1 MAISPRFGRCFARPI
16 VDSWNRNSMIG
27 KARAHLGREVL
38 VCVPHL
44 DAGARG
50 RFGSGFNRSF
60 SVFVNMVATNPI

>member
-1 MAISPRFGRCFARPI
+1 LVAVLPDRI

-44 DAGARG
+44 D
-50 RFGSGFNRSF
+50 
-60 SVFVNMVATNPI
+60 V

>member
-1 MAISPRFGRCFARPI
+1 MISAMAVPSFIPISPQFGRRFARPI

-44 DAGARG
+44 D
-50 RFGSGFNRSF
+50 
-60 SVFVNMVATNPI
+60 V

>member
-1 MAISPRFGRCFARPI
+1 MISAMAVPSFMPISPQFGRCLARPI

-44 DAGARG
+44 D
-50 RFGSGFNRSF
+50 
-60 SVFVNMVATNPI
+60 V